1 MSEEVNEG
9 ISKYTIKNLNLQKE
23 PSKSAMIIKVIPA
36 YSRFELLDS
45 DDEWLKVSFN
55 HREGYVAKG
64 NVSVTK
70 ITTATTRLKTRPLK
84 ESKSMKTIKKHQVVE
99 VVDQEGVFNQV
110 FYEGKLGYVEAD
122 LLSDDG
128 IKYQPDKLGNFY
140 YNAEKFVNDRKI
152 KSPTPFLVVTDLK
165 AKHPGCMYLRMLRD
179 PGKNY
184 IVGHVRLGRPKHLR
198 LQEFFILMGVKSL
211 LKQDVIK
218 RNMPQK
224 SKKDIIITQFCMT
237 QVEQR

>member
-1 MSEEVNEG
+1 
-9 ISKYTIKNLNLQKE
+9 
-23 PSKSAMIIKVIPA
+23 
-36 YSRFELLDS
+36 
-45 DDEWLKVSFN
+45 
-55 HREGYVAKG
+55 
-64 NVSVTK
+64 
-70 ITTATTRLKTRPLK
+70 
-84 ESKSMKTIKKHQVVE
+84 
-99 VVDQEGVFNQV
+99 
-110 FYEGKLGYVEAD
+110 
-122 LLSDDG
+122 
-128 IKYQPDKLGNFY
+128 
-140 YNAEKFVNDRKI
+140 
-152 KSPTPFLVVTDLK
+152 
-165 AKHPGCMYLRMLRD
+165 MYLRMLRD